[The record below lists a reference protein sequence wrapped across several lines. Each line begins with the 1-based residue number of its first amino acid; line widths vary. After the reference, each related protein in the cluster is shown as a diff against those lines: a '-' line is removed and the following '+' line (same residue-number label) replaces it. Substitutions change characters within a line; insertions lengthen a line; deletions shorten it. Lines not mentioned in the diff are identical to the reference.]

1 MKKRIILTF
10 ILINVFNLLGCSMYT
25 HDSSEYD
32 PHGFYPKQEAAYN
45 EETLKKILE
54 CFDNKDVDSLIDMFS
69 EAVKSQYDLESQIEK
84 AFEIYGGHSVSYEGF
99 YDHGTY
105 TYASD
110 NGKCVE
116 KSIGADMMN
125 IKTDNDEVFVIGF
138 KKCVVNDKKPNELGI
153 EGISLLVPNHG
164 SLVTL
169 AIIGPIDEQGLK
181 ILEENNQKRN
191 GNKPSASN

>member
-1 MKKRIILTF
+1 MKKRIILIF
-10 ILINVFNLLGCSMYT
+10 ILMNIFSLLGCSVYT

-32 PHGFYPKQEAAYN
+32 PHVFCPKQEAAFN
-45 EETLKKILE
+45 EETLREILE
-54 CFDNKDVDSLIDMFS
+54 CFDNKDADTLINMFS
-69 EAVKSQYDLESQIEK
+69 EAVKAEYDLKNQIDT
-84 AFEIYGGHSVSYEGF
+84 AFDIYGGHSVSYEGF

-125 IKTDNDEVFVIGF
+125 IKTDNDEIFVIGF
-138 KKCVVNDKKPNELGI
+138 KKCVVNDKKPDELGI
-153 EGISLLVPNHG
+153 EGISLFVPNHG
-164 SLVTL
+164 ALVTL

-191 GNKPSASN
+191 SIKSSVSD

>member
-1 MKKRIILTF
+1 MKKRIILIF
-10 ILINVFNLLGCSMYT
+10 ILMNIFSLLGCSVYT

-32 PHGFYPKQEAAYN
+32 PHVFYPKQEAAFN
-45 EETLKKILE
+45 EETLREILE
-54 CFDNKDVDSLIDMFS
+54 CFDNKDADTLINMFS
-69 EAVKSQYDLESQIEK
+69 EAVKAEYDLKNQIDT
-84 AFEIYGGHSVSYEGF
+84 AFDIYGGHSVSYEGF

-125 IKTDNDEVFVIGF
+125 IKTDNDEIFVIGF
-138 KKCVVNDKKPNELGI
+138 KKCVVNDKKPDELGI
-153 EGISLLVPNHG
+153 EGISLFVPNHG
-164 SLVTL
+164 ALVTL

-191 GNKPSASN
+191 SIKSSVSD